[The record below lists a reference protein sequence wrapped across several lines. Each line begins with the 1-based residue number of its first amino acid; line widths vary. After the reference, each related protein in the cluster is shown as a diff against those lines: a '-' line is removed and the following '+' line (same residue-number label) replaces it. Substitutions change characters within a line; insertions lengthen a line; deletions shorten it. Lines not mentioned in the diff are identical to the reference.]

1 MRPPLIVLLLL
12 LCLQPAAAMS
22 VATTNLDELVTRAD
36 TVVRSEVLSVRCE
49 ARGSGPTRHIVT
61 LVRIHVERTLVGEP
75 ATELELEF
83 LGGKVG
89 GEGMI
94 VHGQPVFT
102 PGDRDILFIRG
113 NTTSL
118 CPLLNVNYGRY
129 WIVPSADGKSE
140 IIARASGEPLVSVA
154 QIPAAAEAAER
165 SAGLKSAKAE
175 TGAAPAAPLSLP
187 AFESLIISRA
197 GELRQARSSSQH

>member
-1 MRPPLIVLLLL
+1 
-12 LCLQPAAAMS
+12 MS

-49 ARGSGPTRHIVT
+49 ARGSGATRHIVT

-75 ATELELEF
+75 ATEMELEF

-94 VHGQPVFT
+94 VHGQPVFH
-102 PGDRDILFIRG
+102 PGDRDVLFIRG

-129 WIVPSADGKSE
+129 WIVPSADGKSD
-140 IIARASGEPLVSVA
+140 IIARASGEPLVSEA
-154 QIPAAAEAAER
+154 QISVATEAAESPEGR
-165 SAGLKSAKAE
+165 RIAKAQE
-175 TGAAPAAPLSLP
+175 GTKPASPLSLSD
-187 AFESLIISRA
+187 FETLITSRA
-197 GELRQARSSSQH
+197 GSLRQAPTASQH